1 MTNSVTT
8 YTKENGGRALLLFLL
23 FGLAIYEFIDVGFP
37 IFAVICISPLIIIA
51 AYVVFKFR
59 MAAFWA
65 LFFINYFVQ
74 FLGKNHYLP
83 SGIPMSLYNEMLE
96 ILLLGIA
103 IIDARQ
109 TPHFERAAN
118 IMLYTLIIWC
128 GFCTLEILN
137 DTCGLGINVGAWYS
151 GARMMAFQILYVFL
165 VFSIYVDNTKT
176 LVRYLY
182 VWAGCCLFSVFW
194 VWKQQHLGF
203 NAAESAWIN
212 GQARV
217 THILQGGTLI
227 RYFSTYNDAA
237 NFGVG
242 TASAAVAFYVFAIT
256 SKIKKHRILFLI
268 TGLGCTWAMFPSG
281 TRTAMACL
289 AAGVLAYVF
298 LSKSVKIAVPVII
311 FAGFAYFFLAFTDI
325 GQGNQQ
331 IRRMRSI
338 FNKEDNSAN
347 VRTINQQTMKK
358 YLKEAPWGIG
368 IGLNPTNVPANNKY
382 TIMSAIPPD
391 SEYVFIW
398 IHTGVIGITVFL
410 ITMVIM
416 LLGAC
421 WIVLFKI
428 KSPSLRGIGAGCC
441 CAFVSIQLGSYA
453 NQVLTQFPNCL
464 VFYGALTIVYLLPFM
479 EAEWV
484 EYEAKE
490 IAIQEEKKRLKLEKK
505 QASRV

>member
-1 MTNSVTT
+1 MHDRLCN
-8 YTKENGGRALLLFLL
+8 
-23 FGLAIYEFIDVGFP
+23 
-37 IFAVICISPLIIIA
+37 
-51 AYVVFKFR
+51 
-59 MAAFWA
+59 
-65 LFFINYFVQ
+65 
-74 FLGKNHYLP
+74 
-83 SGIPMSLYNEMLE
+83 
-96 ILLLGIA
+96 
-103 IIDARQ
+103 
-109 TPHFERAAN
+109 
-118 IMLYTLIIWC
+118 
-128 GFCTLEILN
+128 
-137 DTCGLGINVGAWYS
+137 LGINVGAWYQ
-151 GARMMAFQILYVFL
+151 GARMMAFQILYIFL
-165 VFSIYVDNTKT
+165 VFCIYIDNTKT

-182 VWAGCCLFSVFW
+182 VWAGVCLFSVFW

-242 TASAAVAFYVFAIT
+242 TASAAVAFIIFAIT
-256 SKIKKHRILFLI
+256 SKIKKLRILFFI
-268 TGLGCTWAMFPSG
+268 TGLGCAWAMFPSG
-281 TRTAMACL
+281 TRTALACFI
-289 AAGVLAYVF
+289 AGILTYVF
-298 LSKSVKIAVPVII
+298 LSKSPKLATFVTI
-311 FAGFAYFFLAFTDI
+311 FFGLAFIFLAFTNI

-338 FNKEDNSAN
+338 FNKEDASAN

-368 IGLNPTNVPANNKY
+368 VGMNQNHVPANNKY
-382 TIMSAIPPD
+382 TLMSYIPPD
-391 SEYVFIW
+391 SEYVYIW

-441 CAFVSIQLGSYA
+441 CAFVSIQVGSYA

-479 EAEWV
+479 EEEWV